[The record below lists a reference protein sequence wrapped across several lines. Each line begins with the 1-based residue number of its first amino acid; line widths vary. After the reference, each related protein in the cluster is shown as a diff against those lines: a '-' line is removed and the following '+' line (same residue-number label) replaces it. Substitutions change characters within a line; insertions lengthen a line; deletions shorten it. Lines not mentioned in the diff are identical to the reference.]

1 VSDFRG
7 AAGRIDPIRSRPMNQ
22 ETQVRQ
28 RLRQSKAFM
37 IGAVLAGF
45 LMLVAALAQ
54 PLTAVTGQDPAAYN
68 IDLIDPMSSATQ
80 ESVGGISGEHWLGV
94 EPSSGRDVF
103 TRLVLS
109 LQFSLAVALG
119 TTVVVMLV
127 GVLVVFAILR
137 GKVRGIARPALLCAA
152 LVVPVALLADVQNSF
167 LGFGLRPPPAPSW
180 GGMLSDSMMWYSS
193 EPIYFL
199 APLLLLIV
207 TVTAFVLL
215 AVGLSRNGRP

>member
-1 VSDFRG
+1 
-7 AAGRIDPIRSRPMNQ
+7 MNQ

-28 RLRQSKAFM
+28 RLRQSKALM
-37 IGAVLAGF
+37 TGAVVAGF
-45 LMLVAALAQ
+45 LVLVAALAQ

-80 ESVGGISGEHWLGV
+80 ESGISGEHWLGV

-127 GVLVVFAILR
+127 GLLVVFAILR

-152 LVVPVALLADVQNSF
+152 LVVPVALLGEVQNSF
-167 LGFGLRPPPAPSW
+167 LGSGLRPPPAPSW